1 MRAAGLEGI
10 LKVPDAN
17 AFWSLTTSLPSLPT
31 LSCWSPAFGG
41 VFRHA
46 RPPIPAKGGVDTHV
60 ERAHQAGILAR
71 LHDDD
76 DRQMARA
83 FERAHVAAQSQ
94 AVGRGQVQAD
104 DDEIVGFVGGRRA
117 DQELYVAQAWRPQ
130 QGGCRC
136 RLSRSSPLP

>member
-1 MRAAGLEGI
+1 LGKHEGRRARRHFEG
-10 LKVPDAN
+10 
-17 AFWSLTTSLPSLPT
+17 
-31 LSCWSPAFGG
+31 
-41 VFRHA
+41 A
-46 RPPIPAKGGVDTHV
+46 RCERVLVVDD
-60 ERAHQAGILAR
+60 ILAILANVELLEPGFR
-71 LHDDD
+71 DDD

-83 FERAHVAAQSQ
+83 FERTHVAAQSQ